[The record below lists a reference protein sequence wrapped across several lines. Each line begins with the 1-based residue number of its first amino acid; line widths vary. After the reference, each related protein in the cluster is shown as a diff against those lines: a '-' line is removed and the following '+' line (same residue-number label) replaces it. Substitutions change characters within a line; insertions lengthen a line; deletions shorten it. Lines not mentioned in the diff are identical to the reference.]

1 MRRTGREGGG
11 GLSSRAIQEE
21 KLQKL
26 DFFFFFFFLL
36 YLLSNLLRGISE
48 NGVGVCFGV
57 FNLFKGIKWKNN
69 KNPTACLISLPL
81 KP

>member
-11 GLSSRAIQEE
+11 CLSSRAIQEE
-21 KLQKL
+21 KLEKL
-26 DFFFFFFFLL
+26 DFFFFFSLL

-57 FNLFKGIKWKNN
+57 FKSFQRDKVEK
-69 KNPTACLISLPL
+69 
-81 KP
+81 